1 MFYEND
7 SCLVKSTRMETK
19 QKAYKVPEFLQSN
32 NKVKKDSHENK

>member
-7 SCLVKSTRMETK
+7 SFLVKSTRMEPK
-19 QKAYKVPEFLQSN
+19 QKTYKVPEFLQAN